1 MADEQKNRTETGS
14 KADLDRQIGRT
25 WPDIFR
31 YYSTAIFVTH
41 LRISGLLG
49 FALFF
54 ALLAVKLE
62 GTSYRGL
69 SFWIASVSA
78 FVALLYAF
86 RLTSQWRGRS
96 EEEAK
101 SCPIFAAVY
110 SGDINLISS
119 CPASN
124 PRHPSSERA
133 YTLSVPLAR
142 LYRRL
147 ISVRHEVLRKLAQAA
162 HE

>member
-86 RLTSQWRGRS
+86 RLTFSVARPLGRRS
-96 EEEAK
+96 EVM
-101 SCPIFAAVY
+101 SY
-110 SGDINLISS
+110 L
-119 CPASN
+119 
-124 PRHPSSERA
+124 
-133 YTLSVPLAR
+133 
-142 LYRRL
+142 RRGL
-147 ISVRHEVLRKLAQAA
+147 FRGHKPHFVVSRQ
-162 HE
+162 